1 MPYYPPEPNKQDRN
15 PSSGKE
21 NRPEP
26 KIPNAQPDPK
36 TLAAKWEPKPR
47 TVQPDPKAP
56 NAQPESKASAA
67 NSDPKTPAAESG
79 RYRRQRKNARSVTQ
93 VAVLCVSLL
102 LAGYGCVQLISYGAD
117 WAASRRTTEELRQ
130 VMAESETLAPEAG
143 EGDASALPT
152 DAPVFPT
159 EATAI
164 SGDASVPSG
173 DASALPTDA
182 SALPTEASALP
193 TDASSLPTY
202 ATALSTALPA
212 EDMSGTKME
221 KAEKG
226 ETLPAVSYPD
236 NPNLT
241 VNARFANLRKKSGY
255 IIGWITI
262 DKVDEPVVYR
272 DNTFFLTHDALGK
285 KNANGALFLDQGI
298 SLLTRPYTLLVYGH
312 NMKSGAMFGDLRKFE
327 KSSYLYQHQVFSF
340 DTLYEDGQYA
350 VFAVAN
356 ISLIRGTNHF
366 VDLSAIQSPKREAR
380 LREMKALSAASMV
393 DVPLDVN
400 EEDQLLLLITCV
412 GDDNQRLVVA
422 ARRLRDGEHPD
433 GLTLRSR

>member
-21 NRPEP
+21 NR
-26 KIPNAQPDPK
+26 
-36 TLAAKWEPKPR
+36 
-47 TVQPDPKAP
+47 PDPKAP

-79 RYRRQRKNARSVTQ
+79 RYRRQRKNARSVTR

-152 DAPVFPT
+152 DA
-159 EATAI
+159 
-164 SGDASVPSG
+164 
-173 DASALPTDA
+173 

-212 EDMSGTKME
+212 EDMSGTKTE

-226 ETLPAVSYPD
+226 EMLPAVSYPD

-272 DNTFFLTHDALGK
+272 DNTFFLTHDAMGK

-340 DTLYEDGQYA
+340 ATLYEDGQYA